1 MSAIPQPASQ
11 PWVVDP
17 SRTPLTYT
25 RPLVGSECFADRVSV
40 MFDGSGDVCM
50 GVNFSSPISKQ
61 ELKQRARGALDKLRF
76 ACPII
81 AASIEGPEDGVSTR
95 NWVYS
100 PVANDWDRQAWL
112 DVAFSFEERGASLN
126 TYDFIRTTN
135 TKRLPYEVNGKTSLF
150 RCYLLADNTGGYGLY
165 FHGPHAIMD
174 GWPTLH
180 ALALMFGW
188 MSDAAGS
195 PSTLEF
201 GTEWMNLPVDPI
213 TATGGPRD
221 NWESAGIQLLQEVA
235 AQQLR
240 PVPCHTLAPP
250 SRATNMDRKPIR
262 IKHTF
267 PSSETK
273 ALVDATRRSGFSVT
287 HLLEAAHCLALFAC
301 NPLESNV
308 VPEVDFSAETTIFSL
323 EREFTASVNPTTHLI
338 SSFSVMPVRIPMA
351 GPLKADSPQERLQMT
366 MEALK
371 AQYTHYLDNPCL
383 SHVLAAQLSVPPT
396 PSPPADQRRMFTS
409 VFTNLGVVEKR
420 LPTRWQTETSA
431 TKMDID
437 ELALGHRMTDYVGIH
452 SWTIN
457 SRMHIQVQSADVWD
471 DGYLERFLEE
481 MCNHVRLILLT
492 IKRVHSGVGSCR
504 IGSV

>member
-1 MSAIPQPASQ
+1 MFTVPQPAPQ

-25 RPLVGSECFADRVSV
+25 RPLVGSECFMDRFSV
-40 MFDGSGDVCM
+40 IFDGATDDCI

-100 PVANDWDRQAWL
+100 PVANDLDRQAWL

-150 RCYLLADNTGGYGLY
+150 RCYLLADDTGGYGLY

-221 NWESAGIQLLQEVA
+221 NWESAGIQLLQEVV

-250 SRATNMDRKPIR
+250 SRAIDMDRKPFR
-262 IKHTF
+262 IKHAF
-267 PSSETK
+267 SSSETK

-308 VPEVDFSAETTIFSL
+308 VPEVDFSAQTIVSL
-323 EREFTASVNPTTHLI
+323 ERAFNPSVNPKTHLI

-351 GPLKADSPQERLQMT
+351 GPLKADSPRERLQMT

-383 SHVLAAQLSVPPT
+383 SHFLAAQLSLPPT
-396 PSPPADQRRMFTS
+396 QSPASDSQKPRFTNIL
-409 VFTNLGVVEKR
+409 FTNLGVVEKR

-431 TKMDID
+431 IKMDID
-437 ELALGHRMTDYVGIH
+437 ELALGHRMSDHVCVHFRIHFVRHGTTKSLTCQNHPLVDDKLLPAYSSPGMYV
-452 SWTIN
+452 
-457 SRMHIQVQSADVWD
+457 D
-471 DGYLERFLEE
+471 
-481 MCNHVRLILLT
+481 C
-492 IKRVHSGVGSCR
+492 
-504 IGSV
+504 